1 MLSSVRLSNSVSC
14 SKALKSFCRIFFKS
28 ASLTTQLLTTFFSS
42 FFSIKMFDVSI
53 YFSYNLLAAI
63 FFTVLTAVSFSL
75 KSISTRLVFVY
86 SSYSSFGFFVSF
98 LGAFYLLVSFLP
110 YFLSSFFFKFF
121 NITTQIQ

>member
-75 KSISTRLVFVY
+75 L
-86 SSYSSFGFFVSF
+86 SYERILTSLFRRGW
-98 LGAFYLLVSFLP
+98 YLFIPPIPLLAS
-110 YFLSSFFFKFF
+110 LSHS
-121 NITTQIQ
+121 